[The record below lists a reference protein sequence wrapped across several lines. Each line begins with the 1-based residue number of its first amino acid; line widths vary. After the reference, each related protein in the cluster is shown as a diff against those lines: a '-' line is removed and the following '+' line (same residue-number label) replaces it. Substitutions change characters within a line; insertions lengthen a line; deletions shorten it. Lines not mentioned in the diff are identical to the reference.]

1 MFTEVLFITVK
12 NLGKLFN
19 HRHRLNILWH
29 KYEMEYYAN
38 TKNDKWNDYEE
49 SGYKTPYIMVS
60 CEYICIE
67 ESLEIH
73 IPTN

>member
-1 MFTEVLFITVK
+1 
-12 NLGKLFN
+12 
-19 HRHRLNILWH
+19 
-29 KYEMEYYAN
+29 MEYYAN